1 MIWQDGSFRS
11 IEDARVAPDDRG
23 FTLAD
28 GVFETV
34 RLQGGRA
41 RHVGRHLR
49 RLRAA
54 ALFLRIPL
62 QWSDD
67 ALAEV
72 FASFA
77 RAAPHPTSAPGP
89 TSAARLTLTRGPAP
103 RGVLPTGT
111 PRPTVIVTSASVT
124 LTGDPVSVVL
134 ASWTRRNEHSPLSRI
149 KSLSYGDAVLARLE
163 AADRGA
169 DDALLRNTAGLVCAA
184 TAANLLLLRG
194 DRLLTPLVEDGAL
207 PGIRRALLIERAGAL
222 EAEIADHVV
231 ATADAAFLSN
241 SLGLREI
248 GMLDGRPVPRRADVA
263 DRLRRLTEADD

>member
-11 IEDARVAPDDRG
+11 IEDSRVAPDDRG

-41 RHVGRHLR
+41 RHVGRHLS

-62 QWSDD
+62 QWGDD

-77 RAAPHPTSAPGP
+77 RAAPGP

-124 LTGDPVSVVL
+124 LTGDPVNVVL

-169 DDALLRNTAGLVCAA
+169 DDALLRNTAGLVCEA